1 MCILLYCILICVYI
15 YMYNVWDNLRES
27 RTDSFD
33 WKSWMSLAPPNLS
46 HDIPMIFPL
55 LSFKLGRTE
64 SLCQLA
70 TRPRLEVTTP
80 SSSDSH
86 FRSSFLKDCPGKSRS
101 KVDAPAHFMCCDV
114 AMI

>member
-1 MCILLYCILICVYI
+1 MIQYVYTTVLYTYMYI

-64 SLCQLA
+64 S
-70 TRPRLEVTTP
+70 RPRLEVTTP

-86 FRSSFLKDCPGKSRS
+86 FRSSVLKDCPGKSRS

>member
-46 HDIPMIFPL
+46 HDIPIVVL
-55 LSFKLGRTE
+55 
-64 SLCQLA
+64 
-70 TRPRLEVTTP
+70 
-80 SSSDSH
+80 
-86 FRSSFLKDCPGKSRS
+86 
-101 KVDAPAHFMCCDV
+101 
-114 AMI
+114 